1 MEEWYHYVLLFGVG
15 LLAAFI
21 NTLAGGG
28 SLLNLP
34 VLIFMGLP
42 PSVANGTNRIAVLT
56 QGIANVIGY
65 RSKGMEISSKF
76 IWLLSLSATFGTVI
90 GTGLA
95 LWIDER
101 AFNKVLALVMVLM
114 AVLMVYKPQKEFGS
128 GPERLEG
135 QYGRWG
141 VFIFFLIGI
150 YGGFIQAGT
159 GIFML
164 LALSSVNHMT
174 LMKSNVIKAT
184 VTLVYSIAALILF
197 GLEGKLH
204 WEIGLTLASGQA
216 LGGWLTSRWSVNKGD
231 GIVKLL
237 MIIMVVAMAIKLWF
251 FN

>member
-1 MEEWYHYVLLFGVG
+1 MGEWYHYVLLFGVG

-42 PSVANGTNRIAVLT
+42 PSVANGTNRIAVLI

-65 RSKGMEISSKF
+65 RSKGMEVSSKF
-76 IWLLSLSATFGTVI
+76 VWQISISATFGTVL

-95 LWIDER
+95 IWIDEK

-114 AVLMVYKPQKEFGS
+114 VFLMMYKPKKEFGGS
-128 GPERLEG
+128 FERLEG
-135 QYGRWG
+135 KYGRWG
-141 VFIFFLIGI
+141 IFFFFLIGI

-159 GIFML
+159 GILML

-174 LMKSNVIKAT
+174 LMKSNVVKGT
-184 VTLVYSIAALILF
+184 VTLIYSIAALILF
-197 GLEGKLH
+197 GLEGKLN

-231 GIVKLL
+231 GIVKSL
-237 MIIMVVAMAIKLWF
+237 MIIMVIVMAIKLWF